1 MASALEITEEH
12 NKSIPKFE
20 PIKEIMKIH
29 IPDIIEGVPNRN
41 GFIWVITGSG
51 GSGKTSMLLNFFKTN
66 KLYKHKFSNIF
77 YICPQ
82 SSFLSVANH
91 PFSKHDESRIFHELN
106 EDVLD
111 DIYTELREIKKNN
124 VDALS
129 DSNSRTKSLEDY
141 QYNCCIID
149 DFADSMKNP
158 DVQKKL
164 NEMLIKARHL
174 SCAFIFTLQ
183 SYFYYPKIL
192 RKQITNITIFSPRNV
207 EEWESIAK
215 EILHMKKEQA
225 DILREYVF
233 DAPYNHLDIDTLSE
247 TLYKNFNKL
256 SIKKK

>member
-1 MASALEITEEH
+1 MEITEQH

-20 PIKEIMKIH
+20 PIKEIMNIH
-29 IPDIIEGVPNRN
+29 IPDVVDGVPNRN

-91 PFSKHDESRIFHELN
+91 PFEKHDESRIYHDLN

-111 DIYTELREIKKNN
+111 NIYSELKEIKREN
-124 VDALS
+124 VEAD
-129 DSNSRTKSLEDY
+129 KSDY

-164 NEMLIKARHL
+164 NQMLIKARHL

-233 DAPYNHLDIDTLSE
+233 DAPYNHLDIDTLTE

>member
-1 MASALEITEEH
+1 MAKSFSSALEITEEH

-20 PIKEIMKIH
+20 PIKEIMNIH
-29 IPDIIEGVPNRN
+29 IPDIVDGIPNRN

-82 SSFLSVANH
+82 SSFLSVQNH
-91 PFSKHDESRIFHELN
+91 PFSKHHESRIYHELN

-111 DIYTELREIKKNN
+111 NIYSELKQIKSEN
-124 VDALS
+124 VES
-129 DSNSRTKSLEDY
+129 DKEDY

-149 DFADSMKNP
+149 DFASDMKNP

-164 NEMLIKARHL
+164 NQMLIKARHL
-174 SCAFIFTLQ
+174 SCSFIFTLQ

-192 RKQITNITIFSPRNV
+192 RKQITNISIFSPRNV

>member
-1 MASALEITEEH
+1 MAKSFSSALEITEEH
-12 NKSIPKFE
+12 NNQIPRFE
-20 PIKEIMKIH
+20 PIREIMNIH
-29 IPDIIEGVPNRN
+29 IPDVVDGIPNRN
-41 GFIWVITGSG
+41 GFIWIITGSG
-51 GSGKTSMLLNFFKTN
+51 GSGKTSMLLNFFKT
-66 KLYKHKFSNIF
+66 KQLYKHKFSNIF

-91 PFSKHDESRIFHELN
+91 PFSKHDESRVFHELN

-111 DIYTELREIKKNN
+111 NIYSELKEIKREN
-124 VDALS
+124 VDA
-129 DSNSRTKSLEDY
+129 DKEDY

-164 NEMLIKARHL
+164 NQMLIKARHL

-247 TLYKNFNKL
+247 TFYKNFNKL
-256 SIKKK
+256 TIKRSNS

>member
-1 MASALEITEEH
+1 MEITEEH

-20 PIKEIMKIH
+20 AVKEIMQIH
-29 IPDIIEGVPNRN
+29 IPDIVSGVPNRN

-51 GSGKTSMLLNFFKTN
+51 GSGKTSMLLNFFRSKQ
-66 KLYKHKFSNIF
+66 LYKHKFSNIF

-82 SSFLSVANH
+82 LSFLSVANH
-91 PFSKHDESRIFHELN
+91 PFSKHDESRIYHELN

-111 DIYTELREIKKNN
+111 NIYSELKEIKKKN
-124 VDALS
+124 VNAEKK
-129 DSNSRTKSLEDY
+129 NY
-141 QYNCCIID
+141 QYNCVIID
-149 DFADSMKNP
+149 DFADALKDN
-158 DVQKKL
+158 DIQKKL
-164 NEMLIKARHL
+164 NQMLIKARHL

-183 SYFYYPKIL
+183 SYLYYPKIL

-233 DAPYNHLDIDTLSE
+233 DAPYNHLDIDTLTE

-256 SIKKK
+256 TIKK

>member
-1 MASALEITEEH
+1 MEIVEEH

-20 PIKEIMKIH
+20 PIKEIMQIH
-29 IPDIIEGVPNRN
+29 IPDIVDGIPNRN

-82 SSFLSVANH
+82 SSFLSVDKH
-91 PFSKHDESRIFHELN
+91 PFEKHDPSRVFHELN
-106 EDVLD
+106 ENVLD
-111 DIYTELREIKKNN
+111 DIYSELKEIKREN
-124 VDALS
+124 VEALS

-149 DFADSMKNP
+149 DFADSMKNI

-164 NEMLIKARHL
+164 NQMLIKARHL

-183 SYFYYPKIL
+183 SYYYFPKIL
-192 RKQITNITIFSPRNV
+192 RKQITNLTIFKPKNS
-207 EEWESIAK
+207 EEWLSIAK
-215 EILHMKKEQA
+215 EILHLNKDDGLKLY
-225 DILREYVF
+225 DYVF
-233 DAPYNHLDIDTLSE
+233 NEPYAHLDVDTLND
-247 TLYKNFNKL
+247 TLYRNFNKL